1 MKQTNDIDAL
11 LTLAFEAEGLLLML
25 KDRGDDMPAEA
36 LALLAE
42 KTAMLQA
49 GVMELPYDAVPAS
62 TDIRVEDEASDS
74 EAIAE
79 AAEEETEADAGV
91 GPCAAP
97 AVSDAPVEAATLDER
112 LARERARDIYK
123 AFTLNDKFRYR
134 RELFHDSESE
144 FDDTLAIIS
153 EMSSFGEAE
162 EYFYED
168 LCWNPDNDDVKAFMD
183 TVRRHF

>member
-1 MKQTNDIDAL
+1 MKQTNDIDTL
-11 LTLAFEAEGLLLML
+11 LKLAFEAEGLLLML
-25 KDRGDDMPAEA
+25 KDRGKDMPAEA
-36 LALLAE
+36 MALLAE

-49 GVMELPYDAVPAS
+49 GVMELPYGAVPAS

-74 EAIAE
+74 EAVAE

-91 GPCAAP
+91 EPSGAPAAAP
-97 AVSDAPVEAATLDER
+97 AEAATLDER
-112 LARERARDIYK
+112 LARERARDIFK

-134 RELFHDSESE
+134 RELFHGSESE

-168 LCWNPDNDDVKAFMD
+168 LCWDPDNDDVKAFMD